1 MQAESRREPR
11 WCDDSRR
18 RACATMDRRA
28 YVLTAVALLL
38 WSTLAVGAAVLAG
51 RSPLVVAG
59 FGLLLGGLL
68 TAPRWREWEVPT
80 PIRLLGVGGILG
92 YHLLFFS
99 AFAYAP
105 KVAVNLINYLWPLLL
120 VILAPV
126 ILPKTAWSWRH
137 TCAALAGLAG
147 CACLFFPGGES
158 LRDGGTGYA
167 LAAGAALVWALYSLL
182 TKRAKPF
189 ATTAVGGF
197 CVVSGAIALGI
208 AAALGT
214 LMPTVRSLAPWEW
227 LIIAGMGIG
236 PLGIAFLCW
245 DAALKRG
252 DPLVIGTL
260 AYLTPLLSTAW
271 LLLLDQRQPGWHQL
285 AALTLIVSGAVI
297 GATAPS
303 RARRSTVQTRK
314 VTTQVRKPDAQL
326 QKSGSPEVRKSR
338 GSKS

>member
-1 MQAESRREPR
+1 
-11 WCDDSRR
+11 
-18 RACATMDRRA
+18 MDRRA

-38 WSTLAVGAAVLAG
+38 WSTLAAAAALLAG
-51 RSPLVVAG
+51 RSPLVIAG

-120 VILAPV
+120 VILAPL
-126 ILPKTAWSWRH
+126 ILPKMAWSWRH
-137 TCAALAGLAG
+137 TAAAAVGLTGCAGLF
-147 CACLFFPGGES
+147 LPGGES
-158 LRDGGTGYA
+158 LRDGGIGYA

-208 AAALGT
+208 AAALGI

-227 LIIAGMGIG
+227 LSIAVMGIG

-252 DPLVIGTL
+252 DPRVIGTL

-271 LLLLDQRQPGWHQL
+271 LLMLDKRQPSWHQL
-285 AALTLIVSGAVI
+285 VALALILSGAAI
-297 GATAPS
+297 GA
-303 RARRSTVQTRK
+303 RAAKPPARTRRSTKKTRHA
-314 VTTQVRKPDAQL
+314 TTQLGKNGTKGRKT
-326 QKSGSPEVRKSR
+326 GSSEVQ
-338 GSKS
+338 